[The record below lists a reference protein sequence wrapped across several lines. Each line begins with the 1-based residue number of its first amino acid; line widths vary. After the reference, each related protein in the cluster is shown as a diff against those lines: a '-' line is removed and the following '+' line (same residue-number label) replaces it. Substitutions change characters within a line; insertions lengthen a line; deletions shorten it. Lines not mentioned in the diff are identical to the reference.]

1 MFTIHRAP
9 KILVECLTG
18 DFQGDLTCVERVA
31 TSGLD
36 VYAHNIETVE
46 ALSPYV
52 RDPRAK
58 FRQSI
63 AVLAHAKKSKPGLL
77 TKTSMMMGCGETEAE
92 VIHAMDG
99 KHYLL

>member
-1 MFTIHRAP
+1 
-9 KILVECLTG
+9 LTG
-18 DFQGDLTCVERVA
+18 DFQGDLDCVARVA

-46 ALSPYV
+46 ALTSYV

-63 AVLAHAKKSKPGLL
+63 AVLAHAKKVKPTLL
-77 TKTSMMMGCGETEAE
+77 TKTSMMLGCGETEAE
-92 VIHAMDG
+92 VVHAMDG
-99 KHYLL
+99 KQRHNPRSTSFPC